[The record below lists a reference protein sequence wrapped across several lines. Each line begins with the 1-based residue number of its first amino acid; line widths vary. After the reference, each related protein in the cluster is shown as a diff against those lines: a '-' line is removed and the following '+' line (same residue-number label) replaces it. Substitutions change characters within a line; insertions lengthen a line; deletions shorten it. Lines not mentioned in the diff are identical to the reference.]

1 MKKIRRVLLLFV
13 IVAYAGMVCACK
25 GNVEEKEGKTSIEEL
40 KTTPTDVEATES
52 ETISGDKESEKES
65 QSKEEIT
72 TVVDTK
78 NQETSASKE
87 EVTTSKKEDTTT
99 KKETTTKKQQQTTT
113 KKQQQTTTKKQQQT
127 TTKKQQQQTT
137 TKKPQ
142 ETTTK
147 KQQTGSSEEATT
159 VTHYTS
165 NSAATGNTRGGA
177 IAVTEFKESDAAKAK
192 AKAIVG
198 QIIKSNM
205 SDYECVKAIHD
216 YLVKNVNYDSKSI
229 ADGSINDNEG
239 HPSHTAE
246 GALCK
251 NLAVCDGYAK
261 AFELLCAES
270 GIYAY
275 MMYGDGINP
284 DGQKESHA
292 WNVVKVN
299 GEWYQVDCTW
309 DDPVINGSVVTDGS
323 NLTYTYFLLTDT
335 EMYKDHVLDASYST
349 NAKKCTSTLFKG
361 LGQKLA
367 IEAQM
372 KYTGCTVANV
382 DSFYIMNKNY
392 TSKGQF
398 SYSLAIP
405 VAESNKI
412 NGDKL
417 QNAIVDG
424 VRASGFTGGFS
435 YNYTSIQVGNYCEY
449 SRRMTKVSKNE

>member
-113 KKQQQTTTKKQQQT
+113 KKQQQTTTKKQQQ
-127 TTKKQQQQTT
+127 QTT

-192 AKAIVG
+192 AKVIVG

-382 DSFYIMNKNY
+382 DSFYIMNKSY

-435 YNYTSIQVGNYCEY
+435 YNYTSIQVGNYVVY
-449 SRRMTKVSKNE
+449 NIDVIK

>member
-40 KTTPTDVEATES
+40 ITTPTDVEATES

-87 EVTTSKKEDTTT
+87 EVTTSKKEDITT

-113 KKQQQTTTKKQQQT
+113 KQQQTTTKKPQQT

-177 IAVTEFKESDAAKAK
+177 IAVTEFKESDTAKAK

-216 YLVKNVNYDSKSI
+216 YLVKHVNYDSKSI
-229 ADGSINDNEG
+229 ADGTINNDEG

-275 MMYGDGINP
+275 MMYGEGINP

-435 YNYTSIQVGNYCEY
+435 YNYTSIQVGNYVVY
-449 SRRMTKVSKNE
+449 NIDVIK

>member
-87 EVTTSKKEDTTT
+87 EVTTSKNEDTTT

-309 DDPVINGSVVTDGS
+309 DDPVINGSVVPDGS

-335 EMYKDHVLDASYST
+335 EMYKDHVLDTSYST

-382 DSFYIMNKNY
+382 DSFYIMNKSY

-435 YNYTSIQVGNYCEY
+435 YNYTSIQVGNYVVY
-449 SRRMTKVSKNE
+449 NIDVIK

>member
-87 EVTTSKKEDTTT
+87 EVTTSKKEDITT

-113 KKQQQTTTKKQQQT
+113 KPQQTTTKKPQQT

-229 ADGSINDNEG
+229 ADGTINNDEG

-246 GALCK
+246 GALCN

-309 DDPVINGSVVTDGS
+309 DDPVINDSVVTDGS

-335 EMYKDHVLDASYST
+335 EMYKDHVLDTSYST
-349 NAKKCTSTLFKG
+349 NAKTCTSTLFKG

-382 DSFYIMNKNY
+382 DSFYIMNKSY

-417 QNAIVDG
+417 KNAIVDG
-424 VRASGFTGGFS
+424 VRASGFTDGFS
-435 YNYTSIQVGNYCEY
+435 YNYTSIQVGNYVVY
-449 SRRMTKVSKNE
+449 NIDVIK

>member
-1 MKKIRRVLLLFV
+1 M
-13 IVAYAGMVCACK
+13 
-25 GNVEEKEGKTSIEEL
+25 
-40 KTTPTDVEATES
+40 
-52 ETISGDKESEKES
+52 
-65 QSKEEIT
+65 
-72 TVVDTK
+72 
-78 NQETSASKE
+78 
-87 EVTTSKKEDTTT
+87 
-99 KKETTTKKQQQTTT
+99 
-113 KKQQQTTTKKQQQT
+113 
-127 TTKKQQQQTT
+127 
-137 TKKPQ
+137 
-142 ETTTK
+142 
-147 KQQTGSSEEATT
+147 
-159 VTHYTS
+159 
-165 NSAATGNTRGGA
+165 
-177 IAVTEFKESDAAKAK
+177 
-192 AKAIVG
+192 G

-275 MMYGDGINP
+275 MMYGEGINP

-405 VAESNKI
+405 VAENNKI

-417 QNAIVDG
+417 EKAIVDG
-424 VRASGFTGGFS
+424 VRASGYTGGFS
-435 YNYTSIQVGNYCEY
+435 YTMSYKEVGKYFVYDINI
-449 SRRMTKVSKNE
+449 TKTQ

>member
-40 KTTPTDVEATES
+40 ITTPTDVEATES

-87 EVTTSKKEDTTT
+87 EVTTSKKEDITT

-113 KKQQQTTTKKQQQT
+113 KQQQTTTKKPQQT

-275 MMYGDGINP
+275 MMYGEGINP

-382 DSFYIMNKNY
+382 DSFYIMNKSY

-435 YNYTSIQVGNYCEY
+435 YNYTSIQVGNYVVY
-449 SRRMTKVSKNE
+449 NIDVIK

>member
-1 MKKIRRVLLLFV
+1 M
-13 IVAYAGMVCACK
+13 
-25 GNVEEKEGKTSIEEL
+25 
-40 KTTPTDVEATES
+40 
-52 ETISGDKESEKES
+52 
-65 QSKEEIT
+65 
-72 TVVDTK
+72 
-78 NQETSASKE
+78 
-87 EVTTSKKEDTTT
+87 
-99 KKETTTKKQQQTTT
+99 
-113 KKQQQTTTKKQQQT
+113 
-127 TTKKQQQQTT
+127 
-137 TKKPQ
+137 
-142 ETTTK
+142 
-147 KQQTGSSEEATT
+147 
-159 VTHYTS
+159 
-165 NSAATGNTRGGA
+165 
-177 IAVTEFKESDAAKAK
+177 
-192 AKAIVG
+192 G

-229 ADGSINDNEG
+229 ADGTINNDEG

-275 MMYGDGINP
+275 MMYGEGINP

-335 EMYKDHVLDASYST
+335 EMYKDHVLEASYST

-372 KYTGCTVANV
+372 KYAGCTVANV
-382 DSFYIMNKNY
+382 DSFYIMNKSY

-405 VAESNKI
+405 VTESNKI

-417 QNAIVDG
+417 ENAIVDG
-424 VRASGFTGGFS
+424 VRASGFTGKIPYG
-435 YNYTSIQVGNYCEY
+435 YTSIKAGNYVVYNIDIDIE
-449 SRRMTKVSKNE
+449 K

>member
-87 EVTTSKKEDTTT
+87 EVTTSKNEDTTT

-177 IAVTEFKESDAAKAK
+177 IAVTEFKENDTAKAK

-382 DSFYIMNKNY
+382 DSFYIMNKSY

-435 YNYTSIQVGNYCEY
+435 YNYTSIQVGNYVVY
-449 SRRMTKVSKNE
+449 NIDVIK

>member
-40 KTTPTDVEATES
+40 KTTPTDVETTES

-87 EVTTSKKEDTTT
+87 EVTTSKNEDTTT

-113 KKQQQTTTKKQQQT
+113 KNQQQT

-275 MMYGDGINP
+275 MMYGEGINP

-335 EMYKDHVLDASYST
+335 EMYKDHVLDTSYST
-349 NAKKCTSTLFKG
+349 NAKTCTSTLFKG

-382 DSFYIMNKNY
+382 DSFYIMNKSY

-435 YNYTSIQVGNYCEY
+435 YNYTSIQVGNYVVY
-449 SRRMTKVSKNE
+449 NIDVIK

>member
-87 EVTTSKKEDTTT
+87 EVTTSKKEDITT

-113 KKQQQTTTKKQQQT
+113 KQQQTTTKKPQQT

-177 IAVTEFKESDAAKAK
+177 IAVTEFKESDTAKAK

-229 ADGSINDNEG
+229 ADGTINNDEG

-246 GALCK
+246 GALCN

-275 MMYGDGINP
+275 MMYGEGINP

-309 DDPVINGSVVTDGS
+309 DDPVINDSVVTDGS

-382 DSFYIMNKNY
+382 DSFYIMNKSY

-417 QNAIVDG
+417 KNAIVDG

-435 YNYTSIQVGNYCEY
+435 YNYTSIQVGNYVVY
-449 SRRMTKVSKNE
+449 NIDVIK

>member
-1 MKKIRRVLLLFV
+1 M
-13 IVAYAGMVCACK
+13 A
-25 GNVEEKEGKTSIEEL
+25 
-40 KTTPTDVEATES
+40 
-52 ETISGDKESEKES
+52 
-65 QSKEEIT
+65 
-72 TVVDTK
+72 
-78 NQETSASKE
+78 
-87 EVTTSKKEDTTT
+87 
-99 KKETTTKKQQQTTT
+99 KKETTTKKQQQITT
-113 KKQQQTTTKKQQQT
+113 KPQQTTTKKPQQT

-216 YLVKNVNYDSKSI
+216 YLVKHVNYDSKSI

-275 MMYGDGINP
+275 MMYGEGINP

-309 DDPVINGSVVTDGS
+309 DDPIINGSVVTDGS

-335 EMYKDHVLDASYST
+335 EMYKDHVLEASYST

-372 KYTGCTVANV
+372 KYAGCTVANV
-382 DSFYIMNKNY
+382 DSFYIMNKSY

-405 VAESNKI
+405 VTESNKI

-417 QNAIVDG
+417 ENAIVDG
-424 VRASGFTGGFS
+424 VRASGFTGKIPYG
-435 YNYTSIQVGNYCEY
+435 YTSIKAGNYVVYNIDIDIE
-449 SRRMTKVSKNE
+449 K

>member
-1 MKKIRRVLLLFV
+1 MKKIRRVLLLFL

-52 ETISGDKESEKES
+52 ETTSGDKESEKES

-87 EVTTSKKEDTTT
+87 EVTTSKKEDITT

-137 TKKPQ
+137 TKKSQ

-275 MMYGDGINP
+275 MMYGEGINP

-382 DSFYIMNKNY
+382 DSFYIMNKSY

-435 YNYTSIQVGNYCEY
+435 YNYTSIQVGNYVVY
-449 SRRMTKVSKNE
+449 NIDVIK

>member
-52 ETISGDKESEKES
+52 ETTSGDKESEKES

-87 EVTTSKKEDTTT
+87 EVTTSKNEDTTT

-137 TKKPQ
+137 TKKSQ

-159 VTHYTS
+159 ITHYTS

-435 YNYTSIQVGNYCEY
+435 YNYTSIQVGNYVVY
-449 SRRMTKVSKNE
+449 NIDVIK

>member
-52 ETISGDKESEKES
+52 ETTSGDKESEKES

-87 EVTTSKKEDTTT
+87 EVTTSKKEDITT
-99 KKETTTKKQQQTTT
+99 KKETTT

-137 TKKPQ
+137 TKKSQ

-216 YLVKNVNYDSKSI
+216 YLVKHVNYDSKSI
-229 ADGSINDNEG
+229 ADGTINNDEG

-246 GALCK
+246 GALCN

-309 DDPVINGSVVTDGS
+309 DDPVINDSVVTDGS

-382 DSFYIMNKNY
+382 DSFYIMNKSY

-435 YNYTSIQVGNYCEY
+435 YNYTSIQVGNYVVY
-449 SRRMTKVSKNE
+449 NIDVIK

>member
-1 MKKIRRVLLLFV
+1 MKKIRRVLLLFI
-13 IVAYAGMVCACK
+13 IVAYASMIFACK

-40 KTTPTDVEATES
+40 DTSHTDVEATES
-52 ETISGDKESEKES
+52 ETTSGDKESEKES

-87 EVTTSKKEDTTT
+87 EVTTSKKEDSTTN
-99 KKETTTKKQQQTTT
+99 KETTT

-137 TKKPQ
+137 TKKQ
-142 ETTTK
+142 QQQTTTKQQQQTTTK
-147 KQQTGSSEEATT
+147 KQEANKEEATT
-159 VTHYTS
+159 EAIFS
-165 NSAATGNTRGGA
+165 GNSATTGNTRGGA
-177 IAVTEFKESDAAKAK
+177 ITVTEFTESDTAKAK

-198 QIIKSNM
+198 QIVKSSM

-216 YLVKNVNYDSKSI
+216 YLIKNVNYDVKSI
-229 ADGSINDNEG
+229 ENGSIDENN

-246 GALCK
+246 GALCN

-261 AFELLCAES
+261 AFELMCAEA

-275 MMYGDGINP
+275 MMYGEGINP
-284 DGQKESHA
+284 NGGREEHA

-299 GEWYQVDCTW
+299 GAWYQVDCTW
-309 DDPVINGSVVTDGS
+309 DDPIVNSQVVTDGS
-323 NLTYTYFLLTDT
+323 NITYMYFLLTDS
-335 EMYKDHVLDASYST
+335 EMYKDHTLDNEYSK
-349 NAKKCTSTLFKG
+349 NKQVCTSTLFKG
-361 LGQKLA
+361 LAQKLS

-372 KYTGCTVANV
+372 QYSGCIVADVN
-382 DSFYIMNKNY
+382 SFYIKNSDF
-392 TSKGQF
+392 TSKSQF
-398 SYSLAIP
+398 SYSIAIT

-412 NGDKL
+412 DGQKWQD
-417 QNAIVDG
+417 AIVEG

-435 YNYTSIQVGNYCEY
+435 YEY
-449 SRRMTKVSKNE
+449 SSMQTGDYIVYNIVIKK

>member
-87 EVTTSKKEDTTT
+87 EVTTSKNEDTTT

-159 VTHYTS
+159 ITHYTS

-192 AKAIVG
+192 AKVIVG

-382 DSFYIMNKNY
+382 DSFYIMNKSY

-435 YNYTSIQVGNYCEY
+435 YNYTSIQVGNYVVY
-449 SRRMTKVSKNE
+449 NIDVIK

>member
-87 EVTTSKKEDTTT
+87 EVTTSKKEDITT

-113 KKQQQTTTKKQQQT
+113 KQQQTTTKKPQQT

-216 YLVKNVNYDSKSI
+216 YLVKHVNYDSKSI
-229 ADGSINDNEG
+229 ADGTINNDEG

-275 MMYGDGINP
+275 MMYGEGINP

-382 DSFYIMNKNY
+382 DSFYIMNKSY

-435 YNYTSIQVGNYCEY
+435 YNYTSIQVGNYVVY
-449 SRRMTKVSKNE
+449 NIDVIK